1 MIYNSPLLPK
11 MVLGQVGT
19 CIRISSSSDIL
30 FWRIQVT
37 YLTFSHNKILKL
49 WILPETVSLMSVIY
63 KIYSFLIFFVQRLF
77 FLNGEQDLS
86 AFLLMDLGMI
96 KFPDYVCNI
105 SHRIFQDRTD
115 LLEYEE
121 VPYLTFDIHTHNWL
135 VYLLCPNIP
144 TGHWSGT
151 DNGWISRRK

>member
-1 MIYNSPLLPK
+1 

-37 YLTFSHNKILKL
+37 YLKFSQYKILKL
-49 WILPETVSLMSVIY
+49 WILRETFSLMSVIY

-86 AFLLMDLGMI
+86 AFLLIDLGMI

-105 SHRIFQDRTD
+105 SHQIFQDRSD

-121 VPYLTFDIHTHNWL
+121 VPYLTFDIHTRNRL
-135 VYLLCPNIP
+135 VYLLCPNFP
-144 TGHWSGT
+144 TGH
-151 DNGWISRRK
+151 